1 MKNLIKNPRF
11 WTGVIV
17 VIILIT
23 IIVQSRKPE
32 TKKIEEEQPS
42 NQQTEQQEPA
52 KTTISSPN
60 IWEGVLKSSDNKTK
74 GNLMLITTDK
84 KIYIK
89 TSRDFTNLLDKKV
102 AVTYEGTTDS
112 FQLGDIVESKE

>member
-17 VIILIT
+17 VVVIIT
-23 IIVQSRKPE
+23 IIIQSKNRENQK
-32 TKKIEEEQPS
+32 S
-42 NQQTEQQEPA
+42 NTENNQKTEQQEPA

-60 IWEGVLKSSDNKTK
+60 VWEGVLKTSDNAIK
-74 GNLMLITTDK
+74 GNLMLLTSEK

-89 TSRDFTNLLDKKV
+89 TNRDFSLLINKKV
-102 AVTYEGTTDS
+102 AVTYEGTMDS
-112 FQLGDIVESKE
+112 FRLGDIVENRE